1 MMINKVLRRAVLTCA
16 MSTAF
21 ILHTAPSYACG
32 PCMPIGTQANSTAN
46 TVTNQ
51 VNNDVTQL
59 FQQNFNDQKTW
70 LNNFWDSNILPS
82 LKGMADELSATAM
95 YQAFVVGTFFDAKA
109 QLETQQ
115 SLQKIKARAHKDYHP
130 STGMCKFGSV
140 SQSLSASERK
150 GELNA
155 LVLER
160 RSRDR
165 DLGNVSALSAF
176 GELADVTSRIDYFKQ
191 TYCNPADHN
200 GQLDV
205 MCAYDS
211 DGDGSVDGVGGTDP
225 NRLNK
230 DIDFVRTLDAPWTIK
245 VDFSDTTNADDETDI
260 VALANNLYGYDIL
273 GYLSA
278 LAHKDEDDADGQ
290 PKISDAKKRDYL
302 RARSLLAKRSVAE
315 NSFNAMVALKSEG
328 TEGAKDYIIS
338 VMEGLGVGSDEADAA
353 KQKQAIETLI
363 GEKPSYYA
371 QMEVLTKKL
380 YQNPEFYTNL
390 YDKPANVQRKEV
402 ALQAIALMQ
411 KFDMFKS
418 YLRSEA
424 SLAVLLETALM
435 QQQSAIE
442 NQE

>member
-1 MMINKVLRRAVLTCA
+1 MMTKRAFFKLTLLTGATCIA
-16 MSTAF
+16 GLFFTPGDAR
-21 ILHTAPSYACG
+21 ACG
-32 PCMPIGTQANSTAN
+32 PCAPIASSADSQAQST
-46 TVTNQ
+46 VDIINQ
-51 VNNDVTQL
+51 STDQL
-59 FQQNFNDQKTW
+59 FQQNFQAQENW

-115 SLQKIKARAHKDYHP
+115 SLQKIRARAHKDYHP

-140 SQSLSASERK
+140 SKSLSASERK

-165 DLGNVSALSAF
+165 NLGNVGSISAF
-176 GELADVTSRIDYFKQ
+176 GATSDLTSRINYFKK
-191 TYCNPADHN
+191 TYCNPADYN

-205 MCAYDS
+205 MCAHA
-211 DGDGSVDGVGGTDP
+211 GGVGGSDA

-245 VDFSDTTNADDETDI
+245 VDFSDNANADDETDI
-260 VALANNLYGYDIL
+260 VALANNLYGPDIL
-273 GYLSA
+273 GPIAALEDKAISA
-278 LAHKDEDDADGQ
+278 K
-290 PKISDAKKRDYL
+290 SDNKTITLRRDYL

-338 VMEGLGVGSDEADAA
+338 VMEGLGVASDESDAA
-353 KQKQAIETLI
+353 KKKAAIEQLI

-380 YQNPEFYTNL
+380 YQTPDFYTNL

-424 SLAVLLETALM
+424 SLAVLLETALVP
-435 QQQSAIE
+435 QQSALE
-442 NQE
+442 N